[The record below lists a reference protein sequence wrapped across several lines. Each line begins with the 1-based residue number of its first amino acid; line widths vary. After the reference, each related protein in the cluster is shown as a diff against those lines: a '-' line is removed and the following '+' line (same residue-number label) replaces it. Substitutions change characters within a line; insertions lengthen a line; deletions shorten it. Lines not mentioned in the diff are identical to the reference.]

1 MSHEDKNLIDKI
13 KAREIVSEIMQF
25 GVTQCQIESIIKL
38 LALELDDRDMMLKIS
53 NAISTDIEVE
63 DKPQITL

>member
-1 MSHEDKNLIDKI
+1 MKDQDLIDKI

-25 GVTQCQIESIIKL
+25 GVN
-38 LALELDDRDMMLKIS
+38 LEVD
-53 NAISTDIEVE
+53 